1 MHYAFVFHLFNVTIV
16 PASCKRQSSFS
27 AISTN
32 LEVGLLSPQTTL
44 CMHLETV
51 SVSNIE
57 WQCFCC
63 LQIVMATFG
72 YLYFNNYVAR
82 ETLAVGGVLTSM
94 LQLGP
99 DQQLELFS
107 KLANI
112 LAGDELLPEEFVNDI
127 TETIKARAH
136 TLSSGRLCR
145 AHL

>member
-1 MHYAFVFHLFNVTIV
+1 MRGVVT
-16 PASCKRQSSFS
+16 
-27 AISTN
+27 
-32 LEVGLLSPQTTL
+32 
-44 CMHLETV
+44 MM
-51 SVSNIE
+51 
-57 WQCFCC
+57 C

-112 LAGDELLPEEFVNDI
+112 LAGDELLPEEFVHDI
-127 TETIKARAH
+127 TETIKARADA
-136 TLSSGRLCR
+136 LSNVRICNSSL
-145 AHL
+145 

>member
-1 MHYAFVFHLFNVTIV
+1 
-16 PASCKRQSSFS
+16 
-27 AISTN
+27 
-32 LEVGLLSPQTTL
+32 
-44 CMHLETV
+44 
-51 SVSNIE
+51 
-57 WQCFCC
+57 
-63 LQIVMATFG
+63 MATFS

-127 TETIKARAH
+127 TETIKARAN
-136 TLSSGRLCR
+136 TMSSGRLCN
-145 AHL
+145 ASL

>member
-1 MHYAFVFHLFNVTIV
+1 
-16 PASCKRQSSFS
+16 
-27 AISTN
+27 
-32 LEVGLLSPQTTL
+32 
-44 CMHLETV
+44 
-51 SVSNIE
+51 
-57 WQCFCC
+57 
-63 LQIVMATFG
+63 MATFS

-127 TETIKARAH
+127 TETIQARAH
-136 TLSSGRLCR
+136 TLSNGRLCN
-145 AHL
+145 ASL